1 MGTPITFSGFN
12 QIDFSMILNAVMQQ
26 ESAPLTR
33 LDTQKKALETQKTLF
48 GTLSTKLSA
57 LKTASDALK
66 GEGSLGILKATS
78 SGAGVEVS
86 AANGSNTGT
95 YNLQVTALAR
105 AQVLAS
111 GTFNSLDDVVATGG
125 AVTITSATGGPVIVP
140 VTGSMTIQELA
151 EAINDDND
159 SPISAAVVQSAPGVY
174 RMVLTGKGTGDANA
188 FSLTHT
194 LSGGVGLTFA
204 DADGNQVYGD
214 LAADN
219 TQSARNASFTVNG
232 LPIESTTNVVQDVVP
247 GVTLTLR
254 TEDPAK
260 TVVVEVTRD
269 DAAAKAKVTAFID
282 AYNAVASFYDEQQT
296 AAVGGKPSIG
306 RDPIFRGFRNNM
318 REALQEDY
326 AGGAFTKLAA
336 IGLGFDRT
344 GKLTLDEKIF
354 ASALA
359 DDPDAV
365 QDLMAGANG
374 DGGAFAGISNVIES
388 YTTSGGLIADMRDR
402 ITEQVKAMTNRLD
415 QMEQRLAFRRATLQ
429 REFTAADNAM
439 TQLNSQGNSLSALSN
454 QYRLF

>member
-1 MGTPITFSGFN
+1 VATPITFSGFN

-48 GTLSTKLSA
+48 GTLSTKLGA

-66 GEGSLGILKATS
+66 SEGSLGVLKATS
-78 SGAGVEVS
+78 SGPGVEVS
-86 AANGSNTGT
+86 AANGTNTGT
-95 YNLQVTALAR
+95 YNLKVTALAR

-111 GTFNSLDDVVATGG
+111 ATFGSLDDVVATGG
-125 AVTITSATGGPVIVP
+125 AVTITPATGDPVVIT
-140 VTGSMTIQELA
+140 VTESMTIQDLA
-151 EAINDDND
+151 KAINNDND

-174 RMVLTGKGTGDANA
+174 RLVLTGKATGEANA
-188 FSLTHT
+188 FTLTHT
-194 LSGGVGLTFA
+194 LSGGAGLTFA
-204 DADGNQVYGD
+204 DTDGNQVYGD
-214 LAADN
+214 FAADD

-254 TEDPAK
+254 TEDPDK
-260 TVVVEVTRD
+260 TVVIDVTRD
-269 DAAAKAKVTAFID
+269 SAAAKAKITAFID

-296 AAVGGKPSIG
+296 AAIGGKPSIG

-318 REALQEDY
+318 RQALQEIY
-326 AGGAFTKLAA
+326 PGGAFTKLAA
-336 IGLGFDRT
+336 VGLGFDNR

-354 ASALA
+354 AAAL
-359 DDPDAV
+359 DSDPDAV
-365 QDLMAGANG
+365 QDLMAGPDGN
-374 DGGAFAGISNVIES
+374 GGAFAGISTVITG

-402 ITEQVKAMTNRLD
+402 ITEQVKAMNNRLD

-439 TQLNSQGNSLSALSN
+439 TQLNSQGNSLNALSS